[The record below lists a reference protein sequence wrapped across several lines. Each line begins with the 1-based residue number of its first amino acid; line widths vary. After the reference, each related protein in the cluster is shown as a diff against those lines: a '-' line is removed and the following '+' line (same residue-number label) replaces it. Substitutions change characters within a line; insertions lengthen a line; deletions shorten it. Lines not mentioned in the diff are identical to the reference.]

1 MANPTSAFFKAG
13 ASLVPSPVTA
23 TTFPRSLSPV
33 TRQYLSSGRER
44 AKTISLSMILSNS
57 WALATVSTRM
67 SVFNYSA
74 CLAVVGHP
82 QVGVLHFLQ
91 TIPPTISL
99 NSAPYITNWSLLVSN
114 PISLAIAFAV
124 MRLSPVTIRTVIPAM
139 WHFLIASGTS
149 ARGLSLTPT
158 TAIRVI
164 FSFSIL

>member
-1 MANPTSAFFKAG
+1 MLRPQSTALTIELKLSSTKMIAAASRATSVPAIPMANPTSAFFKAG

-57 WALATVSTRM
+57 SALATVSTRM

-74 CLAVVGHP
+74 CLVVVGHP

-99 NSAPYITNWSLLVSN
+99 NSAPYI
-114 PISLAIAFAV
+114 
-124 MRLSPVTIRTVIPAM
+124 
-139 WHFLIASGTS
+139 AS
-149 ARGLSLTPT
+149 
-158 TAIRVI
+158 
-164 FSFSIL
+164 